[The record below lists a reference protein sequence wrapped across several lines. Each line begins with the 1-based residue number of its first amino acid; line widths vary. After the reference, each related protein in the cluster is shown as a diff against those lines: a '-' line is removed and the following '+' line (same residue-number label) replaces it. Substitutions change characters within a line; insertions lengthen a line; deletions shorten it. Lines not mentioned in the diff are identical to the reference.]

1 MSYKVIAS
9 LAAAALLCTT
19 FLASEADARGGA
31 RGGGAR
37 AGGAHM
43 GAARGGA
50 YRGAAVPV
58 AVPIAARLSGAAP
71 FIAAGPYIA
80 AGIVRATV
88 WAQRLPALPS
98 AQRLRRHTITT
109 TSADIILIHPAIKS
123 D

>member
-1 MSYKVIAS
+1 VERARVVPIWARR
-9 LAAAALLCTT
+9 AAARI
-19 FLASEADARGGA
+19 EAR
-31 RGGGAR
+31 RL
-37 AGGAHM
+37 
-43 GAARGGA
+43 
-50 YRGAAVPV
+50 V

-71 FIAAGPYIA
+71 FIAVGPYIA